1 MTLILCVI
9 LVALIFEYINGF
21 HDTAN
26 SIATVVATKVLTPR
40 QAVALAAIFNLMGA
54 FLGTAVAST
63 IGKGLVDIDYVT
75 STTILCGLLSA
86 IIWNLITWY
95 YGIPSSS
102 SHALIGGLVGT
113 TLAAAHGNWD
123 VIYFTKAGGI
133 LPKVVVPMFT
143 SPICGLI
150 IGFII
155 MGFLYF
161 FLRKWRPHKVNA
173 VFGKMQLLS
182 ASWMSV
188 SHGMNDAQKTMGIIA
203 LTLVAGTKAGAFDH
217 APEFLSFMSTPEPE
231 AGQKL
236 VVATWIKVVCA
247 FTMAAGTWAG
257 GWKIIK
263 TLGHKMVR
271 LQPVHGFA
279 AETTAAAIIGF
290 ASHWGIPLSTTHVIS
305 SSIMGVGAAKRVNA
319 VKWSVVERMVWAW
332 VFTLPVTGG
341 LGYLFVKI
349 AQACGWMQ

>member
-1 MTLILCVI
+1 
-9 LVALIFEYINGF
+9 
-21 HDTAN
+21 
-26 SIATVVATKVLTPR
+26 
-40 QAVALAAIFNLMGA
+40 MGA

-63 IGKGLVDIDYVT
+63 IGKGLVDIDFVT
-75 STTILCGLLSA
+75 SATILCGLLSA

-123 VIYFTKAGGI
+123 VIYFTKKGGI

-150 IGFII
+150 IGFVI
-155 MGFLYF
+155 MGCLYLL
-161 FLRKWRPHKVNA
+161 LRKWRPHKVNV
-173 VFGKMQLLS
+173 VFGKLQILS
-182 ASWMSV
+182 ASWMSL

-203 LTLVAGTKAGAFDH
+203 LTLVAGTKAGALDH
-217 APEFLSFMSTPEPE
+217 VPSFLQFLSTPEPV
-231 AGQKL
+231 AGEKL
-236 VVATWIKVVCA
+236 LVATWIKVVCA
-247 FTMAAGTWAG
+247 LTMAAGTWAG

-279 AETTAAAIIGF
+279 AETTAATIIGV

-305 SSIMGVGAAKRVNA
+305 SAIMGVGAAKRINA

-332 VFTLPVTGG
+332 VLTLPITGG

-349 AQACGWMQ
+349 GQGMGWIQ